1 VAEENKEG
9 ISEKVPGATATA
21 VTVEIGLVGHSPSK
35 KISVFLPPGDP
46 VPYDKVD
53 RPLTG
58 KHGPRLD
65 GPRKVTGRAT
75 YTHDVSRPGMLHGRV
90 LRSPYA
96 HADIVSIDTSKLDA
110 MGVVWVKP
118 EKKKVRY
125 HGEAVLALAASTPQL
140 ADDALHA
147 VTVRYDVKPHTVR
160 LVDAMRPGAPLV
172 FEKPVE
178 EKRSA
183 GDAPS
188 SGGAVAQHG
197 NVKGP
202 KVSGARRGV
211 PVPPRELDAFNGEV
225 AKALAEADATLE
237 LTLTTAVQTHVPMET
252 HSLFAE
258 WEGDRLK
265 VYASTQGTFTVKD
278 ELATVLGIPKDKV
291 EVVAE
296 YVGGGFGA
304 KFGAGDYGVFAAQ
317 LAKKAGKPVRLILD
331 RKEEHLAAGNRPDS
345 INTIKVG
352 YKKDGTVTAV
362 QYTSVGTAGVA
373 TGTGTGS
380 FAKNAYDFPNVKVE
394 ESDVFTHLGPGCAM
408 RAPGHPQG
416 AFTVEAALDAV
427 ADACGLDPLA
437 VRFKN
442 DPSEVRR
449 AEWEAAARAIGWS
462 RRDAITKAN
471 KAAATAGLPLRR
483 GLGCAAAVWYNI
495 VSKGSQVQV
504 RVHRDG
510 TVEVENGVQEIG
522 GGIRTAV
529 GLVTAEELGLPVEAV
544 SVHIGNSKYPFG
556 PASGGSTTTASL
568 IPAVRAAAYHA
579 ARKLAEVAAPL
590 LGARPEDVTLG
601 GGAFLAN
608 GKRADWAKVCGRMSG
623 ESILAIGDRA
633 PDFDGTDPRL
643 FGAQFVDVVV
653 DTETG
658 VVRVEKVAAAHSCGL
673 AVWKTGVESQIRGGV
688 LQGVSYAL
696 FEERVIDLPT
706 GRFMNPNIEQYKIL
720 GAQDV
725 PEVVTI
731 VLDLFAGRNNAHAR
745 GIGEPAVVPTAA
757 AIANAVSHAL
767 GSRITDLPI
776 TPARVLAASPTLQSP
791 LRAERASGAEVRA

>member
-1 VAEENKEG
+1 MAEENKEK
-9 ISEKVPGATATA
+9 ISEKVPGATATT
-21 VTVEIGLVGHSPSK
+21 VMVEIGLAGHSPSK
-35 KISVFLPPGDP
+35 KISVTLPPGEP
-46 VPYDKVD
+46 IPYDTVD

-58 KHGPRLD
+58 RRRPRLD
-65 GPRKVTGRAT
+65 GPQKVTGRAM
-75 YTHDVSRPGMLHGRV
+75 YTHDVNRPGMLHGRI

-96 HADIVSIDTSKLDA
+96 HADIASIDTSKLDA

-118 EKKKVRY
+118 DKKKVRY
-125 HGEAVLALAASTPQL
+125 HGEAVLALAAATPQL
-140 ADDALHA
+140 ANDALHA
-147 VTVRYDVKPHTVR
+147 VTVKYDVKPHSVR
-160 LVDAMRPGAPLV
+160 LVDAMREGAPLV
-172 FEKPVE
+172 FEKAGEGREAPY
-178 EKRSA
+178 

-188 SGGAVAQHG
+188 SGSAVPQHG
-197 NVKGP
+197 NVREPKTSGKG
-202 KVSGARRGV
+202 
-211 PVPPRELDAFNGEV
+211 DV
-225 AKALAEADATLE
+225 AKGFAEADATLE
-237 LTLTTAVQTHVPMET
+237 LTMTTAVQTHVPMET

-258 WEGDRLK
+258 WEGDSLK

-317 LAKKAGKPVRLILD
+317 LAKKAGKPVKLILD

-380 FAKNAYDFPNVKVE
+380 FAKNAYGFQNVKVD

-427 ADACGLDPLA
+427 AQACGMDPLA
-437 VRFKN
+437 VRYKN
-442 DPSEVRR
+442 DPSDVRR
-449 AEWEAAARAIGWS
+449 AEWEAAAKAIGWS
-462 RRDAITKAN
+462 RRDAITRAN
-471 KAAATAGLPLRR
+471 KAAADAGLPLRR

-504 RVHRDG
+504 RVHKDG
-510 TVEVENGVQEIG
+510 AVEVENGVQEIG
-522 GGIRTAV
+522 GGIRTAI
-529 GLVTAEELGLPVEAV
+529 GLVTAEELGLPVESV

-568 IPAVRAAAYHA
+568 IPAVRAAAFHA
-579 ARKLAEVAAPL
+579 ARKLAEIAAPL
-590 LGARPEDVTLG
+590 LGAKPEDVKLE

-608 GKRADWAKVCGRMSG
+608 GKRADWAKVCSRMSG
-623 ESILAIGDRA
+623 ESILATGDRA

-643 FGAQFVDVVV
+643 FGAQFADVVV
-653 DTETG
+653 DVETG

-696 FEERVIDLPT
+696 FEERVIDLST
-706 GRFMNPNIEQYKIL
+706 GRFLNPNIEQYKIL
-720 GAQDV
+720 GAKDV

-731 VLDLFAGRNNAHAR
+731 VLDLFAGKNNAHVR
-745 GIGEPAVVPTAA
+745 GIGEPATVPTAA
-757 AIANAVSHAL
+757 AIANAVSHAI

-776 TPARVLAASPTLQSP
+776 TPARVLAAAPTILSP
-791 LRAERASGAEVRA
+791 LRAERPARAEVKS

>member
-1 VAEENKEG
+1 VADEKNPQEK
-9 ISEKVPGATATA
+9 ISSKVPDAAGTA
-21 VTVEIGLVGHSPSK
+21 VDVPLGLAGHTLSK
-35 KISVFLPPGDP
+35 KILLPPGDP

-58 KHGPRLD
+58 KHHPRLD
-65 GPRKVTGRAT
+65 GPQKVTGRAT
-75 YTHDVSRPGMLHGRV
+75 YTHDVRRPGMLHGRV
-90 LRSPYA
+90 LRSPHA

-118 EKKKVRY
+118 DKKKVRY
-125 HGEAVLALAASTPQL
+125 HGEAVLALAAATPQL

-147 VTVRYDVKPHTVR
+147 VTATYAVKPHTVR
-160 LVDAMRPGAPLV
+160 LADAMRPDAPLV

-197 NVKGP
+197 NVRGP
-202 KVSGARRGV
+202 KTSGQG
-211 PVPPRELDAFNGEV
+211 DV
-225 AKALAEADATLE
+225 AKGFAEAEATLE

-258 WEGDRLK
+258 WEGDTLK
-265 VYASTQGTFTVKD
+265 VWASTQGTFTVKD
-278 ELATVLGIPKDKV
+278 ELASVLEIPKDKV

-317 LAKKAGKPVRLILD
+317 LAKKAGKPVRLVLD

-362 QYTSVGTAGVA
+362 DYKSVGTAGVA

-380 FAKNAYDFPNVKVE
+380 FVKNAYGFENVKVE
-394 ESDVFTHLGPGCAM
+394 ESDVFTNLGPGCAM

-427 ADACGLDPLA
+427 AEACGLDPLA

-442 DPSEVRR
+442 DPSDVRR
-449 AEWEAAARAIGWS
+449 AEWEAAAKAIGWS

-471 KAAATAGLPLRR
+471 KAAAAAGLPLRR

-495 VSKGSQVQV
+495 VNKGSQVQV

-522 GGIRTAV
+522 GGVRTAI
-529 GLVTAEELGLPVEAV
+529 GLVTAEELGLPLDAV
-544 SVHIGNSKYPFG
+544 NVRIGNSKYPFG

-579 ARKLAEVAAPL
+579 ARKLADVAAPI
-590 LGARPEDVTLG
+590 LGAKPDEITLE

-608 GKRADWAKVCGRMSG
+608 GKRADWAKVCARMSG
-623 ESILAIGDRA
+623 ESILAVGDRA
-633 PDFDGTDPRL
+633 PDYDGTDRRL
-643 FGAQFVDVVV
+643 FGAQFVDLVV

-658 VVRVEKVAAAHSCGL
+658 IVKVEKVAAAHTCGL
-673 AVWKTGVESQIRGGV
+673 SVWKTGVESQIRGGV

-696 FEERVIDLPT
+696 FEERVIDLRT
-706 GRFMNPNIEQYKIL
+706 GRFLNPNIEQYKIL
-720 GAQDV
+720 GAKDV

-731 VLDLFAGRNNAHAR
+731 VLDLFAGKNNAHAR

-776 TPARVLAASPTLQSP
+776 TPARVLAASPTLRNP
-791 LRAERASGAEVRA
+791 VRAGRSAPAEVRS